1 MKKTLT
7 SVSALAV
14 TAVCLSSPTVQ
25 ARAFAP
31 YVDMTLWPT
40 PQIDKIGVNQGI
52 QQFTLAFVVA
62 QNGCNPS
69 WGGVLPIPG
78 ASSDQQSS
86 AISAG
91 ITNFRAKGGEVMVSF
106 GGANGTPLQQACT
119 SNASLQAA
127 YQKVLDTYNLNR
139 IDFDIE
145 GGAQTDAAANN
156 RNFAVVAALQKN
168 YKAKGKTLHVSLT
181 LPVMPFGLTQ
191 DGQNVLNSA
200 LSNGVALDTVN
211 IMAMD
216 YGQHTADMGAAAK
229 QAAQALYGQLDAAYK
244 AHGQTLTDAQLWQ
257 KVGVT
262 PMIGLNDTQPETFT
276 VANANNL
283 YGMANSNNFGV
294 LSMWSVSRDKSCP
307 GNGSYV
313 DSQCSGIVQTPYAF
327 SNVFKG
333 FKDHWGSG
341 VTQDPN
347 YGGGGSGGS
356 GGSGGPVNGQ
366 PWSAGQTYN
375 TGNTV
380 TYAGATWT
388 AQYWTQGNTPGQSA
402 PWRQTA
408 GPLQSW
414 NVNVAYQ
421 GGDCASYQGAKYC
434 AKWYAQGIVPTAGD
448 PWYRAN

>member
-14 TAVCLSSPTVQ
+14 TAVCLSSPAVQ

-347 YGGGGSGGS
+347 YGGGSGG
-356 GGSGGPVNGQ
+356 GGGPVNGQ

-408 GPLQSW
+408 GPLQPW

-434 AKWYAQGIVPTAGD
+434 AKWYAQSIVPTAGD